1 MTQNVYQD
9 YDPDNPNVEWAE
21 FWGQK
26 PPGSEDSESSVKP
39 GWMVEIEKLQNSG
52 NAPAKDVTQNV
63 PALDDTNVSGMQT
76 LGMSPA
82 RSESVQTPTAQASSG
97 LGKRPFVFHDTS
109 HPTPNP
115 TLHPLF
121 HKRTRYLRPKQLS
134 AKSCTVRPYAR
145 FCSATQLLPSFLHVS
160 PVVVMKLSLAV

>member
-1 MTQNVYQD
+1 MRAFDVCVTQNVYQD

-52 NAPAKDVTQNV
+52 NSPAKDVTQNV

-97 LGKRPFVFHDTS
+97 LGKRPD
-109 HPTPNP
+109 PTVICIP
-115 TLHPLF
+115 
-121 HKRTRYLRPKQLS
+121 RYIPPHTQ
-134 AKSCTVRPYAR
+134 PY
-145 FCSATQLLPSFLHVS
+145 PSPS
-160 PVVVMKLSLAV
+160 IP

>member
-1 MTQNVYQD
+1 MRAFDVCVTQNVYQD

-82 RSESVQTPTAQASSG
+82 RSALGATVGVCAQ
-97 LGKRPFVFHDTS
+97 R
-109 HPTPNP
+109 
-115 TLHPLF
+115 
-121 HKRTRYLRPKQLS
+121 
-134 AKSCTVRPYAR
+134 
-145 FCSATQLLPSFLHVS
+145 
-160 PVVVMKLSLAV
+160 